1 METEFFFFF
10 NSEENIL
17 MSEIL
22 SMLDA
27 LEPHLEL
34 KLKLKPIISSAD
46 QRNRILP
53 KHVRA
58 LTNKCYS

>member
-1 METEFFFFF
+1 
-10 NSEENIL
+10 